1 LSAGDAALLDGE
13 VRIDLSQGTGAEV
26 LVFDLAP

>member
-1 LSAGDAALLDGE
+1 VEDEGMLVFEHG
-13 VRIDLSQGTGAEV
+13 VNAEV